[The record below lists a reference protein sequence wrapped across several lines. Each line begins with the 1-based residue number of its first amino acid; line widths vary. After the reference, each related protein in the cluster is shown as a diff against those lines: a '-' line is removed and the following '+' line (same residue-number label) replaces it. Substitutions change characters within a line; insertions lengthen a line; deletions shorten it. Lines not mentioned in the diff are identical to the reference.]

1 MSMTTSRSAEAARI
15 AFAADVRAGLG
26 ASPKKLPSHYFYDEL
41 GSQLFEAIC
50 QLPWYPI
57 TRAER
62 CLLERHAGEMV
73 ARFSEQTGL
82 GEPGELVEL
91 GCGSGDK
98 IALLVQ
104 ALEARSADLSV
115 HLIDVSDKAH
125 ALSQR
130 ALARF
135 SRVRVTSHV
144 GTYEAGLAALPGA
157 ARGRRLVLFL
167 GSNIGNFDP
176 DEARLL
182 LLAIRR
188 ALRPGDGLLLGA
200 DLVRD
205 EASLVLAYDDPLGVT
220 AAFDKNLLQRMNA
233 ELGADFD
240 LAAFA
245 HQARWNARASRME
258 MHLVSRRQQRVR
270 VPGAAIEVA
279 FAEGESIW
287 TESSYKYTEEGIA
300 AMGRAADLT
309 CAQQWIERGS
319 GFSTT
324 LFVAEG

>member
-1 MSMTTSRSAEAARI
+1 MTISRSAEANRV
-15 AFAADVRAGLG
+15 AFAEDVRAGLS
-26 ASPKKLPSHYFYDEL
+26 ASPRKLPSHYFYDEL

-62 CLLERHAGEMV
+62 ALLERHAGEIV
-73 ARFSEQTGL
+73 TSFPDL
-82 GEPGELVEL
+82 GELCEL

-98 IALLVQ
+98 IALLVH
-104 ALEARSADLSV
+104 ALEARGAALSV
-115 HLIDVSDKAH
+115 QLIDVSEKAH
-125 ALSQR
+125 ALSRQ

-135 SRVRVTSHV
+135 SSVEVTSHV
-144 GTYEAGLAALPGA
+144 GTYEAGLAALPA
-157 ARGRRLVLFL
+157 TVHGRRLVLFL

-176 DEARLL
+176 DAAHLL
-182 LLAIRR
+182 LVAIRR

-200 DLVRD
+200 DLVRA
-205 EASLVLAYDDPLGVT
+205 EAELVMAYDDPLGVT

-233 ELGADFD
+233 ELGADFE
-240 LAAFA
+240 LGAFA

-258 MHLVSRRQQRVR
+258 MHLVSRCSQRVR
-270 VPGAAIEVA
+270 VPAAGLDLA

-287 TESSYKYTEEGIA
+287 TESSYKYTPPGIV
-300 AMGRAADLT
+300 AMGKAADLG
-309 CAQQWIERGS
+309 CAQQWIERES

-324 LFVAEG
+324 LFVAGP